1 MRVGDRAGNQTRR
14 AVVANF
20 QGTTQIGVAGIKKHF
35 VRTEPPQAVIELVW
49 NGFDAQAPHVE
60 VELAYNDLEQL
71 SSVSVIDDGEGIDV
85 ANIDDNF
92 GRFNESAKQEDVT
105 LHGFNGRGR
114 LAFHRLAD
122 RATWYTR
129 HKGRAATI
137 VVTGA
142 NLERFSGDTW
152 DVGQS
157 HGMVATGSGTRVL
170 LDPVRAALPEPKD
183 MLKLLSTEFGWYLLL
198 NPDRHLTYDG
208 TPVSAPAHELID
220 SSILVE
226 GDDFRVRIIRW
237 HERLAS
243 EKSYVYL
250 QNSSGKT
257 VFHKLSSHNNK
268 PGFFVS
274 VYIQSPWADSFAPE
288 QDLLNPDAA
297 TAESKTWK
305 AVDRLVVGKVR
316 EVYEAFLREHVERE
330 IRKYESEG
338 SFPDFSELPEIDAE
352 WRSRNI
358 RHIVRTVYVADPS
371 LFGPLPK
378 KQRSV
383 LIRLLDRLSVS
394 NENDAIFDVLKGV
407 LDLDAGAVKR
417 LASHL
422 ERTTFDSIVET
433 IEALQKRQTA
443 VDQIRQLMRVHY
455 KEVRETPDLQKI
467 IELNTWLFGPQFETL
482 GAEETTFTEIA
493 RRLRSKI
500 REIDNVTGEDVE
512 DDATVEVSQRQPD
525 LFLVRKLPMPDSLGR
540 MQKRW
545 VIIEIKRPGVA
556 LNYRHLRQVDDYIRI
571 IEGDPEFAAE
581 QTRVELVLV
590 GRKISSADTE
600 IRSRLK
606 QVADRGVPGLI
617 RQDERFTVFVLN
629 WETILAGFELTNE
642 YLLKHLRLKRAE
654 LEGTSMGQLVH
665 ALSGGLD
672 ESALLSAGGVRK
684 TVRKRKPSAP
694 VSH

>member
-1 MRVGDRAGNQTRR
+1 MHIIERAREQSRR
-14 AVVANF
+14 ELVTNF
-20 QGTTQIGVAGIKKHF
+20 QGKTQIGGAGIKKHF
-35 VRTEPPQAVIELVW
+35 VRTEPSKAIVELVW
-49 NGFDAQAPHVE
+49 NGFDAQAHHVDVDLE
-60 VELAYNDLEQL
+60 YNDLEQL
-71 SSVSVIDDGEGIDV
+71 NSVSIIDDGEGIDF

-129 HKGRAATI
+129 RDGCDATI
-137 VVTGA
+137 EVTGA
-142 NLERFSGDTW
+142 NLERYSGDTW
-152 DVGQS
+152 EVGQS
-157 HGMVATGSGTRVL
+157 HGMVVTGSGTRVR
-170 LDPVRAALPEPKD
+170 LDPVSAALPEPQD

-198 NPDRHLTYDG
+198 NPDRRLTYDG
-208 TPVSAPAHELID
+208 VAVSAPAHELID
-220 SSILVE
+220 SSVLVD
-226 GDDFRVRIIRW
+226 GNNFRVRIIRW

-250 QNSSGKT
+250 QNTSGKT
-257 VFHKLSSHNNK
+257 VFYKLSSHNNK

-274 VYIQSPWADSFAPE
+274 VYIQSPWADAFALE

-297 TAESKTWK
+297 TTESKVWK
-305 AVDRLVVGKVR
+305 TVDRLVVGKVR

-330 IRKYESEG
+330 IQKYEIEG
-338 SFPDFSELPEIDAE
+338 SFPDFSELPEVDAE

-358 RHIVRTVYVADPS
+358 RHIVRTIYVADPG
-371 LFGPLPK
+371 LFGSLPK
-378 KQRSV
+378 KQRTV

-394 NENDAIFDVLKGV
+394 NENDAIFDVIKGI
-407 LDLDAGAVKR
+407 LDLDAKAVKQ

-500 REIDNVTGEDVE
+500 HGIDNVANEDVE
-512 DDATVEVSQRQPD
+512 DGATIEVSQRQPD
-525 LFLVRKLPMPDSLGR
+525 LFLVRKLPAPDSLGR
-540 MQKRW
+540 MQNRW

-556 LNYRHLRQVDDYIRI
+556 LNYKHLRQVDDYIRI

-581 QTRVELVLV
+581 QTRVELILV
-590 GRKISSADTE
+590 GRKISSVDTE
-600 IRSRLK
+600 IRSRLR

-654 LEGTSMGQLVH
+654 LEGEGKDELLRALTSGQEETVPMP
-665 ALSGGLD
+665 SS
-672 ESALLSAGGVRK
+672 SARRRTSKKKLPKS
-684 TVRKRKPSAP
+684 

>member
-1 MRVGDRAGNQTRR
+1 MHVDEQAVNQTRR
-14 AVVANF
+14 SVVANF

-35 VRTEPPQAVIELVW
+35 VRTEPSQAIIEFVW
-49 NGFDAQAPHVE
+49 NGFDAQASHVE
-60 VELAYNDLEQL
+60 VKLTYNELEQL
-71 SSVSVIDDGEGIDV
+71 SSVSVIDDGEGIDF

-92 GRFNESAKQEDVT
+92 GRFNESAKQEDAT

-129 HKGRAATI
+129 HKDRDATI

-152 DVGQS
+152 EVGQS
-157 HGMVATGSGTRVL
+157 HGMVATRSGTRVL
-170 LDPVRAALPEPKD
+170 LDPVSAALPEPTD

-208 TPVSAPAHELID
+208 TPVSAPGHELVD
-220 SSILVE
+220 SSIHVD
-226 GDDFRVRIIRW
+226 GNDFRVRIIRW

-257 VFHKLSSHNNK
+257 VLHKLSSHNNK

-288 QDLLNPDAA
+288 QDLLNPDAV

-305 AVDRLVVGKVR
+305 SVDRLVVGKVR
-316 EVYEAFLREHVERE
+316 EVHEAFLREHVERE

-338 SFPDFSELPEIDAE
+338 SFPTFSELPKIDAE

-358 RHIVRTVYVADPS
+358 RHIVRTVYVADPG
-371 LFGPLPK
+371 LFGSLPK

-394 NENDAIFDVLKGV
+394 NENDAIFDVLRGV
-407 LDLDAGAVKR
+407 LDLDAGTVKR

-422 ERTTFDSIVET
+422 ERTSFDSIVET
-433 IEALQKRQTA
+433 IETLQKRQTT

-455 KEVRETPDLQKI
+455 KEVKETPDLQKI

-500 REIDNVTGEDVE
+500 RDIDKVIDEDVE
-512 DDATVEVSQRQPD
+512 DDATIEVSQRQPD
-525 LFLVRKLPMPDSLGR
+525 LFLVRKLPMPDPLGR
-540 MQKRW
+540 MQYRW

-581 QTRVELVLV
+581 KTRVDLVLV
-590 GRKISSADTE
+590 GRKISSTDTE
-600 IRSRLK
+600 IRSRLR
-606 QVADRGVPGLI
+606 QVAERGVPGLI
-617 RQDERFTVFVLN
+617 RQDERFTVFVQN
-629 WETILAGFELTNE
+629 WETLLAGFELTNE

-654 LEGTSMGQLVH
+654 LEGASKDELVH
-665 ALSGGLD
+665 ALSGGID
-672 ESALLSAGGVRK
+672 ECTPASTGDLRRTA
-684 TVRKRKPSAP
+684 RKRKLSTP

>member
-1 MRVGDRAGNQTRR
+1 VVG
-14 AVVANF
+14 NF
-20 QGTTQIGVAGIKKHF
+20 QGTTQIGVEGIKKHF
-35 VRTEPPQAVIELVW
+35 VRTEPSRAVVELVW
-49 NGFDAQAPHVE
+49 NGFDAKAIHVD
-60 VELAYNDLEQL
+60 VELAYNDLDQL
-71 SSVSVIDDGEGIDV
+71 SSVSVVDDGEGIDF

-122 RATWYTR
+122 RAVWYTR
-129 HKGRAATI
+129 HNGKDATI

-142 NLERFSGDTW
+142 NLKRFSGDTW
-152 DVGQS
+152 EAGQS
-157 HGMVATGSGTRVL
+157 HERVATGSGTRVL
-170 LDPVRAALPEPKD
+170 LDPVSGALPESTD

-208 TPVSAPAHELID
+208 TPVSASAHELVD
-220 SSILVE
+220 SSISVE
-226 GDDFRVRIIRW
+226 GNDFRVRIIRW

-243 EKSYVYL
+243 EKSHVYL
-250 QNSSGKT
+250 QNSAGKT

-288 QDLLNPDAA
+288 QDLLNPAAA

-305 AVDRLVVGKVR
+305 AVDRLVVGKIR

-338 SFPDFSELPEIDAE
+338 SFPDFSKLPKIDGE

-358 RHIVRTVYVADPS
+358 RHIVRTVYVADPAVFSS
-371 LFGPLPK
+371 LQK

-407 LDLDAGAVKR
+407 LDLDVGAVKR

-422 ERTTFDSIVET
+422 ERTSFDSIVET

-467 IELNTWLFGPQFETL
+467 IERNTWLFGPQFETL

-500 REIDNVTGEDVE
+500 REIDRVTHEDVE

-525 LFLVRKLPMPDSLGR
+525 LFLVRKLPVPDSLGR
-540 MQKRW
+540 MQHRW
-545 VIIEIKRPGVA
+545 VIIEIKRPGIA

-571 IEGDPEFAAE
+571 IEGDSEFAAD
-581 QTRVELVLV
+581 QTRVDLVLI
-590 GRKISSADTE
+590 GRKISSVDTE
-600 IRSRLK
+600 IRSRLR

-642 YLLKHLRLKRAE
+642 YLLKHLRLRRAE
-654 LEGTSMGQLVH
+654 LEGTSKGELVQG
-665 ALSGGLD
+665 LSGGTAERASVSTGDDL
-672 ESALLSAGGVRK
+672 RK
-684 TVRKRKPSAP
+684 TVRKRKPRMP
-694 VSH
+694 VAH

>member
-1 MRVGDRAGNQTRR
+1 M
-14 AVVANF
+14 ANF
-20 QGTTQIGVAGIKKHF
+20 KGMTQIGGAGIKKHF
-35 VRTEPPQAVIELVW
+35 VRTDPSQAIVELVW
-49 NGFDAQAPHVE
+49 NGFDAKAPNVE
-60 VELAYNDLEQL
+60 VELSYNDLSQL
-71 SSVSVIDDGEGIDV
+71 KAVSVVDNGEGIDFS
-85 ANIDDNF
+85 NIDGNF

-129 HKGRAATI
+129 HKGRDATI
-137 VVTGA
+137 EVTA
-142 NLERFSGDTW
+142 ASLERFSGDTW
-152 DVGQS
+152 ELGQS
-157 HGMVATGSGTRVL
+157 HGMVATESGTRVL
-170 LDPVRAALPEPKD
+170 LDPVSTTLPDFED

-198 NPDRHLTYDG
+198 NPDRHLTYG
-208 TPVSAPAHELID
+208 GVPVLAPAHELVD
-220 SSILVE
+220 SFVSVE
-226 GDDFRVRIIRW
+226 GNSFRVRIIRW

-274 VYIQSPWADSFAPE
+274 VYIQSAWADLFASQ
-288 QDLLNPDAA
+288 QDLLNPNAA
-297 TAESKTWK
+297 TTESKTWK
-305 AVDRLVVGKVR
+305 VVDRLVVGKVR

-330 IRKYESEG
+330 ILKYEAEG
-338 SFPDFSELPEIDAE
+338 SFPDFSELPEIDAQ

-358 RHIVRTVYVADPS
+358 RHIVRTVYVADPG
-371 LFGPLPK
+371 LFGSLPK

-407 LDLDAGAVKR
+407 LDLDASTVKQ

-422 ERTTFDSIVET
+422 ERSTFDNIVET
-433 IEALQKRQTA
+433 IEVLQKRQTA
-443 VDQIRQLMRVHY
+443 VDQIRHLMRVHY
-455 KEVRETPDLQKI
+455 KAVRETPDLQKI
-467 IELNTWLFGPQFETL
+467 IESNTWLFGPQFETI

-500 REIDNVTGEDVE
+500 REIDRVAEEDVE

-540 MQKRW
+540 MQNRW

-556 LNYRHLRQVDDYIRI
+556 LNYRHLRQIDDYIRI

-581 QTRVELVLV
+581 QTRVELLLV
-590 GRKISSADTE
+590 GRKISSTDTE
-600 IRSRLK
+600 IRSRLR

-654 LEGTSMGQLVH
+654 LEGTSKGELVH
-665 ALSGGLD
+665 ALSGGSGELTPAPIG
-672 ESALLSAGGVRK
+672 ELRKPVRK
-684 TVRKRKPSAP
+684 PKALTAVPK
-694 VSH
+694 

>member
-1 MRVGDRAGNQTRR
+1 MHVDERVANHTRR
-14 AVVANF
+14 AVVVNF

-35 VRTEPPQAVIELVW
+35 VRTEPSRAVVELVW
-49 NGFDAQAPHVE
+49 NGFDAQATCVE

-71 SSVSVIDDGEGIDV
+71 SSVSVIDDGEGIDFT
-85 ANIDDNF
+85 NIDDNF
-92 GRFNESAKQEDVT
+92 GRFNESTKQEDLT

-129 HKGRAATI
+129 HKGADATI

-142 NLERFSGDTW
+142 NLERFSGNTW
-152 DVGQS
+152 EAGQS
-157 HGMVATGSGTRVL
+157 QRMIATESGTRVV
-170 LDPVRAALPEPKD
+170 LDPVSAALSEPAE

-198 NPDRHLTYDG
+198 NPDRRLTYDG
-208 TPVSAPAHELID
+208 TPVLASAHELVD

-226 GDDFRVRIIRW
+226 ENEFRVRIIRW

-243 EKSYVYL
+243 EKSFVYL
-250 QNSSGKT
+250 QNSTGKT

-288 QDLLNPDAA
+288 QDLLNPAAA
-297 TAESKTWK
+297 TAESKIWK
-305 AVDRLVVGKVR
+305 AVDRLVVGKIR
-316 EVYEAFLREHVERE
+316 EVYETFLREHVERE

-338 SFPDFSELPEIDAE
+338 SFPNFSELPKIDAE
-352 WRSRNI
+352 WRARNI
-358 RHIVRTVYVADPS
+358 RHIVRMVYVADPG
-371 LFGPLPK
+371 LFGSLPK

-394 NENDAIFDVLKGV
+394 NENDAIFDVLRGV
-407 LDLDAGAVKR
+407 LDLDAVAVKQ

-422 ERTTFDSIVET
+422 ERTSFDSIVET

-500 REIDNVTGEDVE
+500 REIDKVTDQDIEDE
-512 DDATVEVSQRQPD
+512 ATIEVSQRQPD
-525 LFLVRKLPMPDSLGR
+525 LFLVRKLPVPDALGR
-540 MQKRW
+540 MQNRW
-545 VIIEIKRPGVA
+545 VIIEIKRPSIA
-556 LNYRHLRQVDDYIRI
+556 LNYRHLAQIDEYIRI
-571 IEGDPEFAAE
+571 IEGDSEFAAD
-581 QTRVELVLV
+581 QTRVELILV
-590 GRKISSADTE
+590 GRKISSADTT

-606 QVADRGVPGLI
+606 QIADRGVPGLI

-642 YLLKHLRLKRAE
+642 YLLKHLRLKRTE
-654 LEGTSMGQLVH
+654 LEGASKVELVD
-665 ALSGGLD
+665 ALSGGKS
-672 ESALLSAGGVRK
+672 EQASVSARK
-684 TVRKRKPSAP
+684 TVRRSKLSIPAAGMNN
-694 VSH
+694 